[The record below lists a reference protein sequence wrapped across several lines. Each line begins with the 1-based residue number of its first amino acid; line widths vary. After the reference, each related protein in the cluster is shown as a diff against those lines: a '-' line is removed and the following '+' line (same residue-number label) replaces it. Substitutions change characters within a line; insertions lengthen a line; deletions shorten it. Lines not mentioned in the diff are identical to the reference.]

1 MWMYQINHQFSP
13 TQPRCWFQLSEMNS
27 RNVDFF
33 QIGKNSISLAA
44 RNNFCGIYG
53 KASKP
58 TAMSSLK
65 NKSLSSGRKDTPDIL
80 GRIQMFWVNIK
91 TSLRLNYRCLGC
103 RKGKVPW
110 PSILR
115 LPCNW
120 SDCLRHGS
128 VQLFALAYVKAD
140 FDQAVAAASRWRS
153 IYCGFHV
160 SCCPFCL

>member
-1 MWMYQINHQFSP
+1 MLVVGKSFLSLFSDFSSVKWI
-13 TQPRCWFQLSEMNS
+13 QENM
-27 RNVDFF
+27 DFF

-65 NKSLSSGRKDTPDIL
+65 NKSLSSVRKDTADIL
-80 GRIQMFWVNIK
+80 GRIQLHVWVNSK
-91 TSLRLNYRCLGC
+91 TSLHFSYSCLGC
-103 RKGKVPW
+103 REGKVPW
-110 PSILR
+110 PSFLR
-115 LPCNW
+115 LPYNW